1 MVQRP
6 PMWFWGWFMKLAPL
20 DTADNYDQIDEAPLV
35 YLKLLR
41 AFYLRF
47 HKLSPLFAEAFPH
60 LGTLLCVP
68 RFHRDLQRLG
78 SPSRENWGFKVS
90 FDGTLAQMRWRN
102 VFESN
107 QISEFLS
114 PRNLLKFI
122 GASVFAAGH
131 ALQCIHKGKAAAW
144 LGKTGKSR
152 KAQPTQQWPKIRVE
166 QLLHFFILHQDI
178 RGLCMLFDFIED
190 CYDPFFGKWFWLRH
204 RFVGWHE
211 IFFCWA
217 VVFRC
222 SNPNMAHQT
231 GPFWRTIVRMFE
243 GIVSGNL
250 TYLVWKVLVGIS
262 SIR

>member
-144 LGKTGKSR
+144 LGKTGKPKSPTNSAVTQNPCGTVTSFFHFTSGYSR
-152 KAQPTQQWPKIRVE
+152 LMYAFWFYWRLLWPILWQMILVKTQICWMAWNLF
-166 QLLHFFILHQDI
+166 LLRRGFSVQQSKYGTPNGAIL
-178 RGLCMLFDFIED
+178 ED
-190 CYDPFFGKWFWLRH
+190 H
-204 RFVGWHE
+204 RSHV
-211 IFFCWA
+211 
-217 VVFRC
+217 
-222 SNPNMAHQT
+222 
-231 GPFWRTIVRMFE
+231 WRD
-243 GIVSGNL
+243 SL
-250 TYLVWKVLVGIS
+250 W
-262 SIR
+262 